1 MKLILAAALT
11 ALALGACS
19 KPTAPAAFAPPAV
32 PVIAVFPVAPPPPT
46 MTDWTTAL
54 STVYKESDRKDEH
67 DGVTSFFCVFG
78 VPGSEKGAT
87 HLVAF
92 GKRDAFRKLRFYTPG
107 IQLEVTTSLETYLSL
122 KDGGTPIVFLKPYYF
137 GPDGWLFMQH
147 VAVMAD
153 GEVIFERDFKDGP
166 VDHDQLPGGVTER
179 YNFIA
184 TPADIESLR
193 KIHPDT
199 KLVIRFS
206 GKKGYVTVNKLMT
219 SEFRANIQDSL
230 KIYDAMTAVLSSHMP
245 AT

>member
-1 MKLILAAALT
+1 MKLMFAAALT

-19 KPTAPAAFAPPAV
+19 KPTAPASALAA
-32 PVIAVFPVAPPPPT
+32 PVIAIAAVAPPPT
-46 MTDWTTAL
+46 MADWTSAL

-67 DGVTSFFCVFG
+67 DGVTNFFCVFG
-78 VPGSEKGAT
+78 LPGSEKGAT

-107 IQLEVTTSLETYLSL
+107 IQLEATTSLETYLSL
-122 KDGGTPIVFLKPYYF
+122 KDGGTPILFLKPYYF

-153 GEVIFERDFKDGP
+153 GDVIFERDFKDAR

-184 TPADIESLR
+184 TPADIEGLR

-199 KLVIRFS
+199 KLVIRLS
-206 GKKGYVTVNKLMT
+206 GKKGYVTVDKMMT
-219 SEFRANIQDSL
+219 SQFRANIQDSL
-230 KIYDAMTAVLSSHMP
+230 KIYDAMTASLSSHIP
-245 AT
+245 PS